1 MRISKIATLLMIV
14 GFATLSQAV
23 HHRQAGVKSLLSNAA
38 AKTNVNEDNTVDLEC
53 AGKGTCG
60 IQAEPPKSCGCDLE
74 QDDEVQG
81 TVSVSI
87 GSSESYNCNDSAFTT
102 FNFPT
107 IDDFQRSGLSDGND
121 QSPPQQKPRKC
132 RQQQPVQ
139 LPEPTPYVAAR
150 PRSEQT
156 QGNCKKPIGDTRPY

>member
-23 HHRQAGVKSLLSNAA
+23 HHKQAGIKSLLSNAA
-38 AKTNVNEDNTVDLEC
+38 ATEEPDVVLEC

-60 IQAEPPKSCGCDLE
+60 VQSEKPSCGCDHE
-74 QDDEVQG
+74 DDGPEG
-81 TVSVSI
+81 TVSVSV

-107 IDDFQRSGLSDGND
+107 IDDYQRSGLADQGND
-121 QSPPQQKPRKC
+121 DYPQQKPRNRC
-132 RQQQPVQ
+132 RQQPVQ
-139 LPEPTPYVAAR
+139 PIQPLEATPYVAAR
-150 PRSEQT
+150 PRSEQ
-156 QGNCKKPIGDTRPY
+156 CKENVRRPIGANRP